1 MKITKLILSGYI
13 RLGLNNI
20 KYIEYTPESKIQLIL
35 GTNGSGKSSLMK
47 ELSPLPGIPNEF
59 VKGGFKHIELDHKK
73 SYYVLKSLFE
83 TGGNKFSFVK
93 DDVELNP
100 GHTVTVYKELVKK
113 EFGITN
119 DIHELMVGITRFH
132 SMSSFERRTWMTRI
146 ADADYTFALRYYNRI
161 KEQLRDIQG
170 GLKLNQARLVQES
183 GKLLKPEEEVFLRAE
198 IKQMNEFLIH
208 LLEKKTP
215 VSYSEL
221 DLKQQLEKYDQDLK
235 VLTDKLVQ
243 YRSQFIN
250 HEGYES
256 VHEIEDEIIQHA
268 SSIQTFED
276 CIRNL
281 FERIENLNKMLEA
294 LAKTNNESLQSLDKT
309 LFDLNEESR
318 EVYRQIKHGI
328 HFEEPQEAYNGLLS
342 VFENLIDISDHLEAN
357 PQREVYNRLIFQS
370 MQTDREQLS
379 TKRIQLEKKQN
390 EVQSRKKELEH
401 YKEHN
406 EVQCPQCSFKW
417 YNGYN
422 EREYQ
427 SVLQTNDFLLKEIE
441 QTKLSLEKLD
451 ERIEKAKTYFAYLRS
466 YNNITTSWP
475 KLQPLWDYVANSEL
489 LFNQPDRFK
498 HFVEDI
504 KYDLVLQI
512 RLKELNKQ
520 IKDSEALRV
529 LVEKNESLDKDKIEK
544 ELNSLNQTMI
554 ETTRSVQA
562 RKRAY
567 QRLITYR
574 DMVSKIKETSIAIT
588 QIQSNKDT
596 IFFNLENLLKRDCL
610 NEVIQVVQLELSR
623 KEQIISRID
632 TQKAIVSSLE
642 AEIVKLT
649 EQVEVLKIA
658 VRELSPTEG
667 LIAKGMT
674 GFINQFIFQLNSFI
688 KKVWSYDLELVAI
701 EPDDNDLDYK
711 FSVKVE
717 GRIASG
723 DISKTSSGMKEIID
737 LAFKIVIAL
746 KLDYPNLFLDEFG
759 ASFDAAHRQ
768 SAFYVITT
776 LFTASNFNQ
785 IFMISHYENS
795 YGSLKNTDI
804 TVLCGTNIPMSKEL
818 AVNRVA
824 VIK

>member
-83 TGGNKFSFVK
+83 TGGNKFSFIK

-198 IKQMNEFLIH
+198 IKEMNEFLIQ
-208 LLEKKTP
+208 LLEKKSP

-256 VHEIEDEIIQHA
+256 IHEIENEIIQNA

-276 CIRNL
+276 CIRSL
-281 FERIENLNKMLEA
+281 FERIENLNRMLEA
-294 LAKTNNESLQSLDKT
+294 LAKTNNESLQSIDKT
-309 LFDLNEESR
+309 LVDLNEESR
-318 EVYRQIKHGI
+318 EVYRQIKHEI

-342 VFENLIDISDHLEAN
+342 VFENLIDISDHLEPN
-357 PQREVYNRLIFQS
+357 PQREVYNRLTFQS
-370 MQTDREQLS
+370 MQTQREELS

-390 EVQSRKKELEH
+390 EIQARKKELEH

-427 SVLQTNDFLLKEIE
+427 SVIQTNEFLLKEIE
-441 QTKLSLEKLD
+441 QTKLDLEKLD
-451 ERIEKAKTYFAYLRS
+451 KRIEKAKTYFAYLRS

-475 KLQPLWDYVANSEL
+475 KLQSLWDYVVNSEL
-489 LFNQPDRFK
+489 LFNQPERFK

-504 KYDLVLQI
+504 KYDLLLQI

-520 IKDSEALRV
+520 IKDSEALRI

-544 ELNSLNQTMI
+544 ELQSLNQTMI

-588 QIQSNKDT
+588 QIQSSKEK
-596 IFFNLENLLKRDCL
+596 IFFSLENLLKRDRL

-818 AVNRVA
+818 TVNRVA

>member
-20 KYIEYTPESKIQLIL
+20 KYIEYRPESKIQLIL

-113 EFGITN
+113 EFDITN

-198 IKQMNEFLIH
+198 IKQMNEFLIQ

-256 VHEIEDEIIQHA
+256 IHEIENEIIQHA

-276 CIRNL
+276 CIRSL

-318 EVYRQIKHGI
+318 EVYRQIKHGV

-804 TVLCGTNIPMSKEL
+804 TVLCGTNIPVSKEL
-818 AVNRVA
+818 TVNRVA
-824 VIK
+824 LIK